1 MMPYRQSRLFAL
13 MVATLVAAGCA
24 STSGGSNEASPSI
37 FETAGETGRSIAAAT
52 GRFVQWGDYAAMTS
66 IFFDPAAPNWEVEE
80 AWFPRQHYYLYLKM
94 RRGSVGGAG
103 EARQVFKQRAEEIM
117 RRNSYKEYAVI
128 EYSEGLESSVLG
140 SQRVA
145 KGVIHLRQP
154 EG

>member
-1 MMPYRQSRLFAL
+1 MMPSRQRRLIAMFAAAFT
-13 MVATLVAAGCA
+13 VAGCA
-24 STSGGSNEASPSI
+24 STGGAANEASPTLAESV
-37 FETAGETGRSIAAAT
+37 GEMGRSIAAAT
-52 GRFVQWGDYAAMTS
+52 GRFVKWGDYAAVTS
-66 IFFDPAAPNWEVEE
+66 IIFDPAAPNWDVEE
-80 AWFPRQHYYLYLKM
+80 AWFPKQHYYLHLKM
-94 RRGSVGGAG
+94 RRGFVGGAG

-145 KGVIHLRQP
+145 KGVIHLQQP